1 MKTFKHLLA
10 ALPLMGL
17 LTACVITGPLPDE
30 NVDPAQFIALA
41 GQSPCA
47 NGGNRLFNI
56 DNRYVYWDR
65 GASCQDQVQRLYAGN
80 TDRLLCVHSDT
91 AKGPYT
97 NCTDPAARALFDII
111 LANRYAP
118 DLGLGP
124 ARQVTQLQTAAEDS
138 VNLVFTTVVQEAFS
152 GIRTQRELVIR
163 SAPAW
168 AALWELHTAGRS
180 PAPPLPAVDFSTH
193 MLIAIFAGDTKG
205 CRDFEIRK
213 VDVVSGQV
221 AVDYENRDITPTAIC
236 VAAITNPMHVVA
248 VPLIEA
254 EVAFA
259 QVVPVRIEFN
269 TIDRSAYSL
278 VRAPMTVIV
287 KDAQSWAQLWKRH
300 TGTTGDVPPI
310 DFSTTIVIG
319 VFRGVLPNG
328 CYSTEITDV
337 YREDQAITV
346 ERRDTVPGPEA
357 VCTLAI
363 VAPAHIVAIPRT
375 EEPVQVAGQRLPIP

>member
-1 MKTFKHLLA
+1 MKTLKHFLA

-17 LTACVITGPLPDE
+17 LTACVITGPIPDE
-30 NVDPAQFIALA
+30 NVDPAQFVQLA
-41 GQSPCA
+41 SQSPCA

-56 DNRYVYWDR
+56 DKRYVYWDR
-65 GASCQDQVQRLYAGN
+65 GASCQDQVQRLYAGS
-80 TDRLLCVHSDT
+80 TERLLCVHSDT

-97 NCTDPAARALFDII
+97 SCTDPAARALFDII
-111 LANRYAP
+111 LANRFAA

-124 ARQVTQLQTAAEDS
+124 AHKVTQLPMAAQDS
-138 VNLVFTTVVQEAFS
+138 VNLVFTTVAQDAFS
-152 GIRTQRELVIR
+152 GIRARRNVVIR
-163 SAPAW
+163 TAPAW
-168 AALWELHTAGRS
+168 AALWALHSAGRS

-193 MLIAIFAGDTKG
+193 MLVAIFAGDTRG
-205 CRDFEIRK
+205 CREFEIRK
-213 VDVVSGQV
+213 VDVAGGKI
-221 AVDYENRDITPTAIC
+221 AVDYEDRDITPSTIC

-254 EVAFA
+254 DVAFN
-259 QVVPVRIEFN
+259 QVEPDRIEFN
-269 TIDRSAYSL
+269 TIDRSAYSG
-278 VRAPMTVIV
+278 VRVPMTVIV
-287 KDAQSWAQLWKRH
+287 KDAQSWAQLWNRH
-300 TGTTGDVPPI
+300 TGTTGNVPPI

-337 YREDQAITV
+337 YRVTQTITV

-363 VAPAHIVAIPRT
+363 VTPAHIVAIPRT
-375 EEPVQVAGQRLPIP
+375 DEAVQVAGQQQPIP